1 MGERNDLMLR
11 QVFGFMLLV
20 FLVNLP
26 VTAASQGVPAGKWWY
41 NTKIQKNLN
50 LSQNEIN
57 QLDKLFAKSRRKL
70 IKLKSEVE
78 HEQFELDQLLGKK
91 KVNDAEVKKQFKKLE
106 KARNKL
112 ANERLQFVVGVR
124 NILGRDRF
132 QQLKSNY
139 KKWQ

>member
-1 MGERNDLMLR
+1 MLR
-11 QVFGFMLLV
+11 HVFSFMLLV

-26 VTAASQGVPAGKWWY
+26 GVAAGQEVPAGKWWY

-50 LSQNEIN
+50 LSQNEIDK
-57 QLDKLFAKSRRKL
+57 LDKLFAKSGRKL

-91 KVNDAEVKKQFKKLE
+91 KVNDAAVKKQFEKLE
-106 KARNKL
+106 KARNNL
-112 ANERLQFVVGVR
+112 ANERLQFVIGVR
-124 NILGRDRF
+124 NILGHDRF